1 MAGLSFNV
9 QSGVNLQSNTI
20 QNYTEFATGSSFT
33 GTSATVPSNTNVVRY
48 ILNNNTTITLPSS
61 QPGVSNA
68 LKTIVLM
75 FTQDA
80 TGGRT
85 MTLAAPSGESIKYN
99 NASTQPAV
107 VSGAGKTTI
116 YTCMKFDSDTVWRVA
131 LSYIDA

>member
-1 MAGLSFNV
+1 MTGLSFNV

-20 QNYTEFATGSSFT
+20 QNYTEYATGSAYT
-33 GTSATVPSNTNVVRY
+33 GTSTTVTANSNVVRY
-48 ILNNNTTITLPSS
+48 VLNGNATVTLPTN
-61 QPGVSNA
+61 QPGVGSA

-75 FTQDA
+75 FTQDG

-99 NASTQPAV
+99 NALTQPAV

-116 YTCMKFDSDTVWRVA
+116 YTCMKFDSDSVWRVS